1 LEALGRREND
11 KYSEELVNRTRNLLA
26 GLLKAENEIEKEHS
40 VRLKSSSDKV
50 EKNWTCE
57 IHTWG
62 FFDTV
67 QCFAE
72 SIEGC
77 YSPVGSHVEKPLEIA
92 LRVNSHVWSIRD
104 GENKTELENCE
115 VLLTDQGSLVYKAY
129 TNGHKLDTSLVW
141 CQIFVKLWQARLL
154 PAIIVP
160 FDHPNPKTFA
170 ILRRYV
176 AGEPASVL
184 LSYPSDWLDD
194 FSSYYDGKPVKT
206 VSLGMQIVF
215 GGFEEEGR
223 SGDSLVTSSA
233 LL

>member
-1 LEALGRREND
+1 MFLQSQLRDAI
-11 KYSEELVNRTRNLLA
+11 LL
-26 GLLKAENEIEKEHS
+26 LDRMWKAFGNCVEGKFTS
-40 VRLKSSSDKV
+40 V
-50 EKNWTCE
+50 EC
-57 IHTWG
+57 
-62 FFDTV
+62 
-67 QCFAE
+67 
-72 SIEGC
+72 
-77 YSPVGSHVEKPLEIA
+77 
-92 LRVNSHVWSIRD
+92 RD

-115 VLLTDQGSLVYKAY
+115 VLLTDQDSLVYKAY

-160 FDHPNPKTFA
+160 FDHPNAKTFA